1 MPFLKIFY
9 DATMH
14 ISGSLYVTSNI
25 YMKEVFALGRKIRK
39 YCENDN
45 QSIASMAFNMKS
57 KYDRYWGNP
66 NGVNMILL
74 IAVVLDPRSKL
85 DYVNHYLGYFFEKET
100 ADVLKSTLLSSL
112 KSIYREYQ
120 GIGEG
125 SQCMGESQ
133 PEEDDDDD
141 IHGMGF
147 YVKATGRRID
157 ARSEL
162 DKYLSEECEPHSKS
176 VEFDILNWWKVNSS
190 RYPILASIAREVLA
204 IPVSTVASKSAF
216 SAGGRVLGPHRSNLT
231 PKIVETLVCTQDW
244 LRGSPFSNLF
254 DEDLEEL
261 ETFEQGK
268 FKPFLILILICS
280 FFEHRYFLVM

>member
-1 MPFLKIFY
+1 M
-9 DATMH
+9 
-14 ISGSLYVTSNI
+14 S
-25 YMKEVFALGRKIRK
+25 
-39 YCENDN
+39 
-45 QSIASMAFNMKS
+45 
-57 KYDRYWGNP
+57 
-66 NGVNMILL
+66 
-74 IAVVLDPRSKL
+74 
-85 DYVNHYLGYFFEKET
+85 
-100 ADVLKSTLLSSL
+100 
-112 KSIYREYQ
+112 
-120 GIGEG
+120 
-125 SQCMGESQ
+125 
-133 PEEDDDDD
+133 
-141 IHGMGF
+141 F
-147 YVKATGRRID
+147 YVKASGRRID

-162 DKYLSEECEPHSKS
+162 DRYLCGECEPHSKF

-204 IPVSTVASKSAF
+204 IPVSTVASESAF
-216 SAGGRVLGPHRSNLT
+216 SAGGRVLGLHRSNLT